1 MAISSA
7 MSHTTNLGLL
17 SELAGT
23 WHGPGL
29 NIVAVPD
36 FENQSN
42 VILGLNLMSDTLSF
56 DPISSPIYNRGFSQP
71 DIEFT
76 GLTYMH
82 RTTDATTGSSIHL
95 EPGIWINQPPTTQP
109 PADPPPGGQL
119 IARMWSITHGS
130 SFVAEGFALP
140 FSGPPVI
147 GEGAD
152 PINGGNPAF
161 SRFPSFNTTPLQPAF
176 PDPKSSIPAAG
187 TSEAQSKANGGF
199 PEYTLANRQDIR
211 GITQQIVN
219 DPVVLLQR
227 TVEQQ
232 IAEGYQFDGVV
243 LNISTASV
251 VPFRPQVVFPDPG
264 PPAVMVTAPQFGGG
278 IANHAFLLGISDQ
291 KPNLSTALVYATFW
305 LEKLRHPDG
314 RPPFMQLQYAQTALV
329 NFPIRNIP
337 GQPNASW
344 PHVTVSTLRRTEQET
359 GHAQTR
365 KSS

>member
-161 SRFPSFNTTPLQPAF
+161 SSFPSFNTTPLLPAY
-176 PDPKSSIPAAG
+176 PDPKSSIFAAG
-187 TSEAQSKANGGF
+187 TSEVQSKANDGF
-199 PEYTLANRQDIR
+199 PEYTLTNRPQVLPQ
-211 GITQQIVN
+211 GITQQIIN
-219 DPVVLLQR
+219 DPIIQLQQ

-232 IAEGYQFDGVV
+232 ISDGYQFEGVA
-243 LNISTASV
+243 LNISTASSI
-251 VPFRPQVVFPDPG
+251 PFRSAPLVHSDSRVPSVVV
-264 PPAVMVTAPQFGGG
+264 AEPQFGGG
-278 IANHAFLLGISDQ
+278 IASHRFLHGVSNQ
-291 KPNLSTALVYATFW
+291 TPNAITALLYATFW
-305 LEKLRHPDG
+305 IEKLSHPDG
-314 RPPFMQLQYAQTALV
+314 RPPVIQLQYAQNALV
-329 NFPIRNIP
+329 NFPARNVP
-337 GQPNASW
+337 GQPNMSW
-344 PHVTVSTLRRTEQET
+344 PIPPIK
-359 GHAQTR
+359 GY
-365 KSS
+365 